1 MGLITYN
8 GINPFSGQVDPLV
21 SMSTSYDDTDGEWS
35 RSDTYSLNGDFTG
48 CSFETLI
55 KRQESLVDAFSSD
68 FKDFE
73 ISGLGIPTTG
83 LRIEIENISFGDAN
97 YLGAVPYS
105 VNIKCTKFTQEAVL
119 NPQDSMSFSED
130 ENDVISVSH
139 NVSCVGIETGNC
151 DALQA
156 AMNWVNAR
164 LNVSDR
170 KPALIGGVN
179 MAVAEL
185 KSINE
190 DIDRMGYSYGI
201 SRNWTLEK
209 NSTNT
214 PILRHTKQE
223 CTEEDGTTTLSF
235 RGTVEG
241 GNVYT
246 QAEVD
251 KEIKDFIASHPYEYD
266 SYSVDYDPQE
276 NEGGFSFSYALGL
289 PSNPSTPQIIN
300 NYSITIQKADG
311 KETKSVDGCYETE
324 NGKCGPTVYQNV
336 QQFAGSDSDVLAA
349 AEGLLGVEADNW
361 SITHDEKG
369 GKICY
374 NAGTNNAKKPPTQ
387 DGISSWSA
395 DFVVP
400 VQQMTVIPVLN
411 FGGCDDIVAS
421 LGRTNRASFSINATS
436 ASTGA
441 NAVDLVKAH
450 NEKKFREFCPS
461 TPELAVTTDTSSKK
475 AGGGA
480 TAQYAVTFNGQE
492 ANTVKDPTTIASD
505 LKL

>member
-8 GINPFSGQVDPLV
+8 GVNPFSGQVDPLV
-21 SMSTSYDDTDGEWS
+21 SMSTSYDDTDGQWS
-35 RSDTYSLNGDFTG
+35 RADTYSLNGDFTG
-48 CSFETLI
+48 CSFEALI
-55 KRQESLVDAFSSD
+55 KRQEDLVEAFSSD

-73 ISGLGIPTTG
+73 IDGLGIQTTG
-83 LRIEIENISFGDAN
+83 LRTEIESISFGDAN

-105 VNIKCTKFTQEAVL
+105 VNIKCTEFTQEAVL
-119 NPQDSMSFSED
+119 NPQDSMNFSEGED
-130 ENDVISVSH
+130 GVISVSH
-139 NVSCVGIETGNC
+139 NVSCVGIESGNC
-151 DALQA
+151 DALQV

-164 LNVSDR
+164 LNVSAR

-185 KSINE
+185 KSISE
-190 DIDRMGYSYGI
+190 DIDRIGYSYGI
-201 SRNWTLEK
+201 NRNWVLEQ
-209 NSTNT
+209 NRTNT
-214 PILRHTKQE
+214 PILRYTEQE

-241 GNVYT
+241 GNVYS

-251 KEIKDFIASHPYEYD
+251 NEIKSFVASHPYEYD
-266 SYSVDYDPQE
+266 SYSIDYDPQE
-276 NEGGFSFSYALGL
+276 NEGSFSFSYKLGL

-300 NYSITIQKADG
+300 NYSISTQKADG

-324 NGKCGPTVYQNV
+324 KGKCGPTAYQNV
-336 QQFAGSDSDVLAA
+336 QQFAGSDADILAA

-361 SITHDEKG
+361 SITHDERA

-400 VQQMTVIPVLN
+400 VQQMKVIPVLN
-411 FGGCDDIVAS
+411 FGSCDDIIIS
-421 LGRTNRASFSINATS
+421 LGRTNRASFSINSTS

-441 NAVDLVKAH
+441 NAVDLVKNH
-450 NEKKFREFCPS
+450 NQTKFRELCPN
-461 TPELAVTTDTSSKK
+461 TPQIAVTTDTASKK

-480 TAQYAVTFNGQE
+480 TAQYAATFNGKE
-492 ANTVKDPTTIASD
+492 ANTATAPTVIASD